1 MSPTQIFSSNGGE
14 ILKTGQVSF
23 QNGPYSFPN
32 AQIDTFRS
40 QTTITSHLGGIP
52 LLNRFNLQNLDG
64 RVAEGTEKEVLANTG
79 LSRQLFFQLK
89 TGRTEYAKHWKI
101 LFYEENGVR
110 KCIKLQGSKRKYIIF
125 FRAKGR
131 ILKGTK
137 MEFVRKSGLDRNLV
151 YSMIRKKLPILG
163 WQYQEIESLR

>member
-14 ILKTGQVSF
+14 ISKIGQVSF
-23 QNGPYSFPN
+23 QNGPYSFQN

-40 QTTITSHLGGIP
+40 QTTITSHSGGIP

-64 RVAEGTEKEVLANTG
+64 RVVQGSEKEVLAYTS

-101 LFYEENGVR
+101 LYYEENGVR
-110 KCIKLQGSKRKYIIF
+110 KWIKLRGSKRKYIIF
-125 FRAKGR
+125 YRQNCRVQKM
-131 ILKGTK
+131 TK
-137 MEFVRKSGLDRNLV
+137 IEFVRRSGLNRNLV
-151 YSMIRKKLPILG
+151 YSRIRRKLTIPG
-163 WQYQEIESLR
+163 WQYRAI